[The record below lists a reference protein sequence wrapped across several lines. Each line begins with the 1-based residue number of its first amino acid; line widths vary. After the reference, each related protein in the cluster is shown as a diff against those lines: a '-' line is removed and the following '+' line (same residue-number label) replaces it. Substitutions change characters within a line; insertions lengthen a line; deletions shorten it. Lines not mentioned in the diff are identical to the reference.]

1 MLFTPE
7 EVGSRIQQDYARL
20 LRILPADIRLIFE
33 AVISDSEE
41 AKMRFGRPLK
51 IKHGGQWHTYPEL
64 VITQNHLTD
73 LRSRI
78 DHIRDDN
85 RAGIDGTGH
94 RISRI
99 PSADGKGTDGFNIR
113 VARFYVGVAELLRK
127 CVEEGPSMLIMGMAG
142 KGKSTLLRDYIRI
155 AAEKYD
161 ANLTV
166 VDTSNEIAGDGRT
179 PHPGIGEADRYFV
192 PVKAEQYKVMLEA
205 IANNSAQIIAID
217 ELQTRLEAETV
228 RDLSVK
234 ASFIATT
241 HGDNITQII
250 KNTALEPLF
259 FPTPLFYW
267 GLVVREIGVYDL
279 YDLRQAVEDV
289 RAGREPQPLETITAR
304 IEERGSEA
312 ASKPVSV
319 RPPVYLTAEEQ
330 DPFGVRETQLSA
342 FDKN

>member
-1 MLFTPE
+1 
-7 EVGSRIQQDYARL
+7 
-20 LRILPADIRLIFE
+20 
-33 AVISDSEE
+33 
-41 AKMRFGRPLK
+41 
-51 IKHGGQWHTYPEL
+51 
-64 VITQNHLTD
+64 
-73 LRSRI
+73 
-78 DHIRDDN
+78 
-85 RAGIDGTGH
+85 
-94 RISRI
+94 
-99 PSADGKGTDGFNIR
+99 
-113 VARFYVGVAELLRK
+113 
-127 CVEEGPSMLIMGMAG
+127 MLIMGMAG

-330 DPFGVRETQLSA
+330 DPLESGKPS
-342 FDKN
+342 